1 MDGCW
6 GGGRGRREGCGGDIK
21 LVEFQKM
28 GFLNVVTCI
37 VRTHVKGVVMKS
49 TWMRVNGNISIIMI
63 VL

>member
-1 MDGCW
+1 
-6 GGGRGRREGCGGDIK
+6 
-21 LVEFQKM
+21 M